1 MISGN
6 SVIIISGEA
15 QVIVNKRSFL
25 LGLAAVIL
33 LITASLSVVGCERS
47 GYETF
52 TLERGIGHFSVE
64 YPASYDIARVEV
76 RNDEEHIYTSVAFIS
91 PYLKKKQVYNA
102 ISIFV
107 DTKSDS
113 FPNAEAAMEFSL
125 SSHEKWEDF
134 KLLDRGS
141 ITVNGIQAQQ
151 IIYSY
156 TVLRDPMYFKDTQVS
171 ATEREVYFDYGGL
184 IWEISISSNTSTA
197 EAANV
202 HFEHILQTFKIL
214 N

>member
-1 MISGN
+1 M
-6 SVIIISGEA
+6 
-15 QVIVNKRSFL
+15 IVNKRSLL
-25 LGLAAVIL
+25 LGLAAAIL
-33 LITASLSVVGCERS
+33 LITALLSVISCERS

-64 YPASYDIARVEV
+64 YPASYDIAKVEV
-76 RNDEEHIYTSVAFIS
+76 RNDEEHIYTHVAFIS
-91 PYLKKKQVYNA
+91 PYLKKEQVYTT
-102 ISIFV
+102 IHFQV
-107 DTKSDS
+107 DTKSDN
-113 FPNAEAAMEFSL
+113 FPNAEAMLEFLL
-125 SSHEKWEDF
+125 SFHEKWEDF

-151 IIYSY
+151 IVYSY
-156 TVLRDPMYFKDTQVS
+156 TSFPELVYHKDTKVS
-171 ATEREVYFDYGGL
+171 VTVREVYFDYGGL